1 MSYVPSPAGFWKRF
15 VAYFIDFLL
24 VQLVLNVLMT
34 PLLFMGDSPLASYL
48 ALVRP
53 DGSVDLLAAQ
63 QAMQD
68 LLPQLESLTVWSTV
82 GYVVLAGAYFIGMEA
97 SKRQATLGKQW
108 IGIKVTALDGGPPGT
123 ARVVGR
129 FVAASLSWLTF
140 NLGHALAGWTREHRA
155 LHDFLAGTRVEHV
168 DPANTAMP
176 LWAKAIIVLNVVA
189 MLGLALMCAV
199 LGVFAWF
206 QLQQLY

>member
-24 VQLVLNVLMT
+24 VQVVLNVLMT
-34 PLLFMGDSPLASYL
+34 PLLFMGDASPGDWL
-48 ALVRP
+48 ALLRP

-63 QAMQD
+63 R
-68 LLPQLESLTVWSTV
+68 LLQYLQPRVVVLTAVSTV
-82 GYVVLAGAYFIGMEA
+82 GYLVLAGAYFIGMEA

-108 IGIKVTALDGGPPGT
+108 IGIKVTALDGGPPGL

-129 FVAASLSWLTF
+129 FVAASLSWLTL
-140 NLGHALAGWTREHRA
+140 NLGHALAGWTRERRA
-155 LHDFLAGTRVEHV
+155 LHDFLAGTRVENV

-176 LWAKAIIVLNVVA
+176 AWAKAIVVLSVLA
-189 MLGLALMCAV
+189 MVGLALATAALAV
-199 LGVFAWF
+199 VAWMMMMR
-206 QLQQLY
+206 